1 MSKKMDKKECPFCP
15 RGGKIMK
22 LSTNFVKDYVDIDVD
37 AKTLAEDMTRVGN
50 EYDEAGKIINATKLV
65 IGEVKECKMHPDSD
79 HLHVCKVDV
88 GSEVLNIVCGA
99 PNVREGLKVIVALD
113 GAVLPGVTVKAGG
126 IIEKDDNPRVIK
138 KGMIRGQESNGMLC
152 SMLELGL
159 DHKYV
164 DEVDKT
170 GIHELPEDA
179 PVGEDPIKYL
189 GLDDEVVDFDLT
201 ANRGDLLSILG
212 MAYELGAIYDK
223 DVKPIDLTH
232 KENSEDIN
240 DSFKVE
246 VNTDNCSIFLARK
259 VKNIVIKES
268 PAFIRNRLIASGIR
282 PINNVVDISNYVMLE
297 TGQPL
302 HFYDADTLKGKI
314 EVRMAQEG
322 EQLTTLDNKERV
334 LSSEDI
340 VISDGERAIGLAGVM
355 GGLDTEITD
364 NTKNVIIEAAI
375 FDGVKVRKTSKEILR
390 SEASSRFEKGLDP
403 NRTYMA
409 MERAC
414 KLLEKYASGEVVGGI
429 AKYDKEDLSNREIEI
444 SFTKINDVLGMNIAK
459 KDVLDVFRRLKFDVI
474 INGKKSDF
482 TETEK
487 DLENCENIVVSVPR
501 RRGDISIKEDLIEE
515 VGRIYGV
522 DNIVGKLPE
531 MPMKAGSYD
540 TVTRGIRNKMIDL
553 GLNETL
559 SYILVNDKE
568 AKYFTKDDTELVKL
582 LDPMTEERNT
592 LRHSILPSLLKIYQY
607 NKARNNKDVSV
618 FEIGKAFY
626 KKGEE
631 YGETNKLA
639 ELMTGDFYLGVDSK
653 KQVDFYIIKGIAE
666 ELLDYLGY
674 GNRYSFVIR
683 ENQMP
688 DEVHPGQA
696 ALISVNNDIVGLIGR
711 VHPALEKD
719 AVYVMEIDLDKLL
732 SKKVGKM
739 KYKEIS
745 KYPSVK
751 KDLAV
756 VVDKNITSEEIAA
769 VIKKAGGSSLSKIE
783 VFDVYT
789 GKGIEENK
797 KSIAYSLTFEK
808 MDRTLTD
815 EEINECLEKIIDMVS
830 KKIGAELRK

>member
-1 MSKKMDKKECPFCP
+1 
-15 RGGKIMK
+15 MK
-22 LSTNFVKDYVDIDVD
+22 LSTNFVKDYIDIDVD
-37 AKTLAEDMTRVGN
+37 IKTLAEDMTRVGN
-50 EYDEAGKIINATKLV
+50 EYDEAGKLLNVTNLT

-88 GSEVLNIVCGA
+88 GSEILNIVCGA

-113 GAVLPGVTVKAGG
+113 GAVLPGGT
-126 IIEKDDNPRVIK
+126 IK
-138 KGMIRGQESNGMLC
+138 KGVIRGQESNGMLC

-159 DHKYV
+159 EHKYV
-164 DEVDKT
+164 DEIDKT
-170 GIHELPEDA
+170 GIHELPQDA
-179 PVGEDPIKYL
+179 PIGEDPIKYMK
-189 GLDDEVVDFDLT
+189 LDDEIVDFDLT

-223 DVKPIDLTH
+223 EVKDIDLSH
-232 KENSEDIN
+232 KENNENIN

-246 VNTDNCSIFLARK
+246 VNTDNCSIFLAKK
-259 VKNIVIKES
+259 VKNIKIKES
-268 PAFIRNRLIASGIR
+268 PLYIKNRLIASGIR

-302 HFYDADTLKGKI
+302 HFYDVDTLKGKI
-314 EVRMAQEG
+314 EVRMAKEN
-322 EQLTTLDNKERV
+322 EKLTTLDGIERN
-334 LSSEDI
+334 LSKEDI
-340 VISDGERAIGLAGVM
+340 VISDGEKAIGLAGVM
-355 GGLDTEITD
+355 GGLDTEITE
-364 NTKNVIIEAAI
+364 NTKNVLIESAI
-375 FDGVKVRKTSKEILR
+375 FDGIKIRKTSKEILR

-403 NRTYMA
+403 NRTYIA
-409 MERAC
+409 IQRAC
-414 KLLEKYASGEVVGGI
+414 KLLEEYAGGEVVGGI
-429 AKYDKEDLSNREIEI
+429 AKYDKTNLENTEIEI
-444 SFTKINDVLGMNIAK
+444 SFNKINDVLGMEISK
-459 KDVLDVFRRLKFDVI
+459 KDVLNVFRRLKFNVI
-474 INGKKSDF
+474 INNKKSNF
-482 TETEK
+482 NETEEE
-487 DLENCENIVVSVPR
+487 LENIQKIIVSVPK
-501 RRGDISIKEDLIEE
+501 RRGDISIQEDLIEE

-522 DNIVGKLPE
+522 DNIIGRLPK
-531 MPMKAGSYD
+531 MPMKSGSFD
-540 TVTRGIRNKMIDL
+540 KVTRGIRNKMVDL

-568 AKYFTKDDTELVKL
+568 AKYFTKDNSQLVSL
-582 LDPMTEERNT
+582 LDPMTEDRNT
-592 LRHSILPSLLKIYQY
+592 LRHSILPSLLKIYEY
-607 NKARNNKDVSV
+607 NKSRSNKDVSI

-626 KKGEE
+626 KNEEE

-639 ELMTGDFYLGVDSK
+639 VLMTGDYYLGVENK

-674 GNRYSFVIR
+674 GNRYSFVIK

-688 DEVHPGQA
+688 NEVHPGQS

-711 VHPALEKD
+711 VHPLLVKE
-719 AVYVMEIDLDKLL
+719 AVYVLEIDLDKLL
-732 SKKVGKM
+732 GKKVGKM

-745 KYPSVK
+745 KFPSIK

-756 VVDKNITSEEIAA
+756 VVNKNITSEEIQDI
-769 VIKKAGGSSLSKIE
+769 IKKAGGSTLSKIE

-815 EEINECLEKIIDMVS
+815 EEINESLNKIIEMLN
-830 KKIGAELRK
+830 KKLNAELRK

>member
-1 MSKKMDKKECPFCP
+1 
-15 RGGKIMK
+15 MK
-22 LSTNFVKDYVDIDVD
+22 LSTNFVKDYVDIDIDV
-37 AKTLAEDMTRVGN
+37 KTLAEDMTRVGN
-50 EYDEAGKIINATKLV
+50 EYDEAGKLLNATKLV
-65 IGEVKECKMHPDSD
+65 IGEVVECKMHPDSD
-79 HLHVCKVDV
+79 HLHVCKVNI
-88 GSEVLNIVCGA
+88 GKEILNIVCGA
-99 PNVREGLKVIVALD
+99 PNVRKGIKVIVALD

-126 IIEKDDNPRVIK
+126 IIEKEDKPRVIK
-138 KGMIRGQESNGMLC
+138 KGMVRGEESNGMLC

-159 DHKYV
+159 EHKYA

-170 GIHELPEDA
+170 GINELPSDA
-179 PVGEDPIKYL
+179 PIGEDPIKYMQM
-189 GLDDEVVDFDLT
+189 DDEVIDFDLT

-212 MAYELGAIYDK
+212 MAYEIGAIYDK
-223 DVKPIDLTH
+223 KVKEIDLTH
-232 KENSEDIN
+232 GENNENIN

-246 VNTDNCSIFLARK
+246 VNTENCSIFLAKK
-259 VKNIVIKES
+259 VKNIKIGES

-314 EVRMAQEG
+314 EVRMANANEK
-322 EQLTTLDNKERV
+322 LSTLDGKERT
-334 LSSEDI
+334 LSEEDI

-364 NTKNVIIEAAI
+364 KTKNVIIESAI
-375 FDGVKVRKTSKEILR
+375 FDGIKIRKTSKEILR

-414 KLLEKYASGEVVGGI
+414 KMLEKYADGEVVGGI
-429 AKYDKEDLSNREIEI
+429 AKYDNADLSNREIEI
-444 SFTKINDVLGMNIAK
+444 SFQNINSLLGMEIPK
-459 KDVLDVFRRLKFDVI
+459 KDVLDVFRRLAFDVI

-482 TETEK
+482 TETEQ
-487 DLENCENIVVSVPR
+487 DLEKIEKITVSVPR

-531 MPMKAGSYD
+531 MPMKSGSYD
-540 TVTRGIRNKMIDL
+540 KTTRGIRNKMIDL

-559 SYILVNDKE
+559 SYILVNEKE
-568 AKYFTKDDTELVKL
+568 AKYFTKDNSELVKL
-582 LDPMTEERNT
+582 LDPMSEDRNT
-592 LRHSILPSLLKIYQY
+592 LRHSILPSLLKIYEY
-607 NKARNNKDVSV
+607 NKARSNKDVSV

-626 KKGEE
+626 KNGEE
-631 YGETNKLA
+631 YGETNKIA
-639 ELMTGDFYLGVDSK
+639 ALMTGEFYLGVDAR

-674 GNRYSFVIR
+674 GGRYSFVVK
-683 ENQMP
+683 EEQMP
-688 DEVHPGQA
+688 DEVHPGQS

-711 VHPALEKD
+711 VHPAIAKE
-719 AVYVMEIDLDKLL
+719 AVYVLEIDLDKLL
-732 SKKVGKM
+732 EKKVGKM

-745 KYPSVK
+745 KFPSVK

-756 VVDKNITSEEIAA
+756 VVNKEVSSSEIAT
-769 VIKKAGGSSLSKIE
+769 VIKKAAGSALSKID

-797 KSIAYSLTFEK
+797 KSIAYSLTNKK

-815 EEINECLEKIIDMVS
+815 EEINVALSKVIDTLEK
-830 KKIGAELRK
+830 KLGAELRS